1 MTSTEPYK
9 ALDRALIRF
18 HQTKME
24 EINRS
29 TKELWNKTYKGSD
42 IDGIEIKSEHEGG
55 TDSGAVKSVSAHLL
69 L

>member
-1 MTSTEPYK
+1 
-9 ALDRALIRF
+9 
-18 HQTKME
+18 ME
-24 EINRS
+24 EINGS